1 MLGVSAAT
9 GWCYRNSTIDRT
21 FKKSEKKKALADMEK
36 AEADV
41 QEAMIR
47 NAEKRAM
54 YEQKYPELA
63 NSRSS
68 KGSNKN
74 SMK

>member
-1 MLGVSAAT
+1 
-9 GWCYRNSTIDRT
+9 
-21 FKKSEKKKALADMEK
+21 MEK
-36 AEADV
+36 ADRDMH
-41 QEAMIR
+41 EAMIR
-47 NAEKRAM
+47 NQEKRAM

-68 KGSNKN
+68 RASKGSAKN